1 LTSYLT
7 AERVNL
13 PSANIA
19 SKFFPLHSL
28 ALIHLNIFNR
38 EAHEKNPATFPTG
51 IQWSYEPSTGTI
63 GLRKH
68 IKNLHLELYKKLC
81 IEHSIQPSEAIVEKA
96 TVDEAPVLSATQ
108 EPFNK
113 DSLLCYI
120 CNFVIADDQVD
131 KLNSISFTDWS
142 F

>member
-1 LTSYLT
+1 MGSIRNRDAIGEPDNNGSGTKIRGKVCENGEIGVKAYGKFQ
-7 AERVNL
+7 
-13 PSANIA
+13 PS
-19 SKFFPLHSL
+19 
-28 ALIHLNIFNR
+28 
-38 EAHEKNPATFPTG
+38 G
-51 IQWSYEPSTGTI
+51 ISGEPVINKPSTSTSS
-63 GLRKH
+63 LQKH

-81 IEHSIQPSEAIVEKA
+81 IEHSIQPSEAIVKKA
-96 TVDEAPVLSATQ
+96 MVNEAPVLSATQ

-120 CNFVIADDQVD
+120 FNFVITDDQVSY